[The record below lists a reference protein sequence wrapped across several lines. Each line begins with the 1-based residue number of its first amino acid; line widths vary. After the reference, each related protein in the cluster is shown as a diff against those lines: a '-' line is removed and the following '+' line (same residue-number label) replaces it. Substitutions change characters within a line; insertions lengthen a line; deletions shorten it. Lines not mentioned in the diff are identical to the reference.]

1 MTERLKNA
9 AQHSKQHTTTDTA
22 NTDTTF
28 YNHIND
34 SIKLELQQLTIN
46 LVLKTFFWLEIF

>member
-46 LVLKTFFWLEIF
+46 LLLKTFSD